1 MNDISSHIQQFLSFK
16 GCFAWTTITELSTED
31 LEQLSGYEREELKEQ
46 TNVRRQREFVTSRLL
61 LKKMAHQSLPVQD
74 DIQIRKDELGQ
85 PFAVCGDE
93 QYFVSI
99 AHTRQHVFCGITV
112 SKPIGIDL
120 EPVERKVPSKLSKR
134 ISHPNESQAINEIPT
149 VQLWTIKEAYIKL
162 RGEGLRMNMNEVC
175 IQPSGAHFEA
185 QLNNDKRAKICSF
198 QSENNWVAVAHYQ

>member
-1 MNDISSHIQQFLSFK
+1 MNDISSHIQQFVSFS

-31 LEQLSGYEREELKEQ
+31 LEQLSDYEREELKHL

-61 LKKMAHQSLPVQD
+61 LKKMAQQTLLVQD
-74 DIQIRKDELGQ
+74 DLQIRKDELGQ
-85 PFAVCGDE
+85 PFGVYGDE

-99 AHTRQHVFCGITV
+99 AHTRQDVFCGITV
-112 SKPIGIDL
+112 SKPIGVDL

-134 ISHPNESQAINEIPT
+134 ITHPDEPQSIIEIPT
-149 VQLWTIKEAYIKL
+149 IQLWTIKEAYIKL

-175 IQPSGAHFEA
+175 IRPNGAHFET